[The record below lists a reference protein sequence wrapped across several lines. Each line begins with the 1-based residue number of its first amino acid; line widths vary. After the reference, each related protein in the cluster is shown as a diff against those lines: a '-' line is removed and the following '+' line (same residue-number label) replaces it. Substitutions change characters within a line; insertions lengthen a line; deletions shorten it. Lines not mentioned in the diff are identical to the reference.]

1 MADRFVVDA
10 AVAALLPREDAAR
23 LGGDFVLESTKSAP
37 VTDRL
42 CQVKDCNVAMR
53 VGQRVC
59 DAHWAALPGKDRS
72 RLSMSRHGRVADEMW
87 AKAVARL
94 EGAVA

>member
-10 AVAALLPREDAAR
+10 AVAALLPCEDATR
-23 LGGDFVLESTKSAP
+23 LGGDFVPDSTKSAP
-37 VTDRL
+37 LTGRV
-42 CQVKDCNVAMR
+42 CQVKGCNVAMR
-53 VGQRVC
+53 VNQRVC
-59 DAHWAALPGKDRS
+59 DAHWAALPGKVRS